1 MSSTYSASSG
11 GPPTAAAEPRRIR
24 RAVALPS
31 ADDPVAGPTTA
42 RSSRDTI
49 TGLAAPAAA
58 GVAPA
63 AQRTGH
69 GPSARRR
76 PHLAHPERSSASEPE
91 VTAADGIPGV
101 VAAGRRAGAPPAS
114 RAAGGRRTGG
124 KPLLVAAA
132 VAGAVLATV
141 PFVSHSG
148 GRTNY
153 EGLGQQVPVASESPG
168 ADGDNAS
175 SPDQQAGLPL
185 QDPVDGGAAPVVP
198 QPRATE
204 GKEHGS
210 EGTAPASPSGT
221 GEEAGPRRSDG
232 PLYGPP
238 VPSASGKNGPNRG
251 SVLGIGV
258 AGPSAGDRSRPA
270 DPAVKHD
277 SASGASSH
285 TTAGPV
291 ARATKPGT
299 VVKASALSAPTKTS
313 TSTSQ
318 RVRSSGTAS
327 GDSTKAATATTAA
340 PVKATATPVKATA
353 DPVQATADPVQA
365 TAPTETVAAK
375 QDWSTRVIT
384 ATTVI
389 GPGESVASD
398 RMSIT
403 MRTDGNLVITDEN
416 GTVRWSS
423 NTQGTGYKA
432 VFQDDGHFVVYTNDD
447 RTVWSSGTAGN
458 PGARLVIQADGNVT
472 VLSAGGAVLWTANTQ
487 H

>member
-42 RSSRDTI
+42 RSSRDAA

-76 PHLAHPERSSASEPE
+76 PHPAGPERSSASEPE
-91 VTAADGIPGV
+91 VTLADGIPGV
-101 VAAGRRAGAPPAS
+101 VAAGRRAGAPPAN

-132 VAGAVLATV
+132 MAGAVLATV

-153 EGLGQQVPVASESPG
+153 EGLGQQVPVTSESPG

-175 SPDQQAGLPL
+175 GPDQQAGLPL
-185 QDPVDGGAAPVVP
+185 QDPVDGGAAPVIP

-204 GKEHGS
+204 GKEHDS
-210 EGTAPASPSGT
+210 EETAPASPSGT
-221 GEEAGPRRSDG
+221 GAEAGPRRSDG

-238 VPSASGKNGPNRG
+238 VPPASGENGPGRG

-258 AGPSAGDRSRPA
+258 AGPSAGERSRPA
-270 DPAVKHD
+270 DHTVKHD

-291 ARATKPGT
+291 ARAAKPGT
-299 VVKASALSAPTKTS
+299 VVKASAPSAPAKTS
-313 TSTSQ
+313 TPTSQ
-318 RVRSSGTAS
+318 TFRSSSGTAS
-327 GDSTKAATATTAA
+327 GDSAEAATAA
-340 PVKATATPVKATA
+340 PVKAPATPVKATA
-353 DPVQATADPVQA
+353 DPVRAA
-365 TAPTETVAAK
+365 APTETVAAK
-375 QDWSTRVIT
+375 RDWSTRVIT

-423 NTQGTGYKA
+423 NTQGTGYQA
-432 VFQDDGHFVVYTNDD
+432 VFQDDGHFVVYTKDA

-458 PGARLVIQADGNVT
+458 PGAQLVIQADGNVT
-472 VLSAGGAVLWTANTQ
+472 VLSAGGAVLWAANTQ